1 MSSSVIMEEKIKKME
16 DDLKR
21 LRKEFEKSVTGSNGF
36 EQRDTD
42 EYLNEVYNA

>member
-21 LRKEFEKSVTGSNGF
+21 LRKEFEKSLTGAGF
-36 EQRDTD
+36 EQQDTD
-42 EYLNEVYNA
+42 VYLTEVYNA

>member
-21 LRKEFEKSVTGSNGF
+21 LRKEFEKSVSGAGGF
-36 EQRDTD
+36 ELQDTD
-42 EYLNEVYNA
+42 VYLTEVYNA